1 MIIPQLSHFCDL
13 SVELGPVREMGH
25 GRNGVRR
32 IVPIV
37 GGTVTGKV
45 NGTILDLGADWQ
57 TTLADGSSD
66 IDTRYAFETEDG
78 AVIEIV
84 NKGVRHGPPHVLEA
98 LARGED
104 VDPALYY
111 FRTAAR
117 LETGDQ
123 RYAWVNRTIFVGT
136 GKRLAS
142 AVQVSLFSVH

>member
-1 MIIPQLSHFCDL
+1 MIIPALSHVCDL
-13 SVELGPVREMGH
+13 EVELGPVREMGA
-25 GRNGVRR
+25 GRNGQRR
-32 IVPIV
+32 IIPIV
-37 GGTVTGKV
+37 GGSVSGRISGKV
-45 NGTILDLGADWQ
+45 LDLGADWQ

-66 IDTRYAFETEDG
+66 IDTRYALETDDG

-84 NKGVRHGPPHVLEA
+84 NKGVRHGPPEVLNA
-98 LARGED
+98 LARGEE

-136 GKRLAS
+136 GRRLAS
-142 AVQVSLFSVH
+142 AVQVSLFAVN

>member
-1 MIIPQLSHFCDL
+1 MIIPALSHFCDL
-13 SVELGPVREMGH
+13 EVELGPVREMGA
-25 GRNGVRR
+25 GRNGARR
-32 IVPIV
+32 IIPIV
-37 GGTVTGKV
+37 GGTVSGKV
-45 NGTILDLGADWQ
+45 SGTVLTLGADWQ

-66 IDTRYAFETEDG
+66 IDTRYAFETDDG

-84 NKGVRHGPPHVLEA
+84 NKGVRHGPPEVLNA

-104 VDPALYY
+104 VDPALYF

-136 GKRLAS
+136 GRRLAS
-142 AVQVSLFSVH
+142 AVEVSLFAVK